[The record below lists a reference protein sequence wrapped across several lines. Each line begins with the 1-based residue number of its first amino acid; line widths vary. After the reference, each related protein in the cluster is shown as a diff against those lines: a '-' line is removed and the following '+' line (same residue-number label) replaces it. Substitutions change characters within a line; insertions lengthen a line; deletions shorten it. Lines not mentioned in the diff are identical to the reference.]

1 MAPPVESAPS
11 SEEARVDDTKPRVY
25 RTTALQFEMMLE
37 YIERHPYMVRTVH
50 YPQSVALRE
59 HHWKLLTERLN
70 ADDLKP
76 HKTKARWKKTYFD
89 WKSTVRAKL
98 RSPAGQNALTPL
110 DKRLIAVLR
119 FLDSHQAPLARKD
132 AMPQAE
138 VVYKV
143 GGSSNAVH
151 IGWKRRRLAPDA
163 VPSRKLPVLPLNRP
177 RAERRR
183 SPHSVGVPSPAGA
196 SSSAGPVSDPVQ
208 RYVESQD
215 RHNVPTS
222 ESSISAS
229 TTMVQVPAGTASC
242 EAPTLV
248 LSDVRSLSK
257 EMHTGVKVK
266 LEPVDVDDVVVEEFD
281 DASSEVDANGSQPIT
296 GAEASSPPFFCARQ
310 EDQAPSRP
318 LDDAGTDS
326 TPSGNTGS
334 ESFPADG
341 AGSQDDLKTKLDFQI
356 FSATKRKL
364 EAEERRADA
373 EAEFYRQEIKRS
385 MALASLHAE
394 EQRKIAAV
402 ADVHVEERRQAA
414 AKVEMLLE
422 HKKFYV
428 EQQKTEVLKRRLLQL
443 EIKKIKLD
451 LSKDTDAE

>member
-1 MAPPVESAPS
+1 MASPVESAPS
-11 SEEARVDDTKPRVY
+11 SEARVDDTKPRVY

-110 DKRLIAVLR
+110 DKRLVAVLR

-151 IGWKRRRLAPDA
+151 I
-163 VPSRKLPVLPLNRP
+163 
-177 RAERRR
+177 
-183 SPHSVGVPSPAGA
+183 VGVPSPAGA

-208 RYVESQD
+208 SRYVESQD